1 MLHGTA
7 ARPELSWHW
16 PVKGSRWCT
25 SQVLA
30 KLYIDKGFER
40 ETRNVALFMLHNLR
54 ASFKADL
61 LAKTWL
67 TDATKK
73 VALEKLHNM
82 FAQVCT
88 LGRSRSLRCPQLPA
102 VRFIIVST
110 AVL

>member
-1 MLHGTA
+1 
-7 ARPELSWHW
+7 
-16 PVKGSRWCT
+16 
-25 SQVLA
+25 
-30 KLYIDKGFER
+30 
-40 ETRNVALFMLHNLR
+40 MLHNLR

-88 LGRSRSLRCPQLPA
+88 LGRSVAQSSVCAHSCLPYSA
-102 VRFIIVST
+102 VSEHCRTPVPLV
-110 AVL
+110 AQ

>member
-1 MLHGTA
+1 M
-7 ARPELSWHW
+7 SW

-82 FAQVCT
+82 FAQVCLHT
-88 LGRSRSLRCPQLPA
+88 GSVGRVVFGVCPQLPA
-102 VRFIIVST
+102 VLFIIVST